1 LEVITMRA
9 VAVTAALALTLAGL
23 AAGASAQ
30 TSGETL
36 ILQRI
41 TAVYGASFEP
51 LVQQMRAD
59 GLGWGEII
67 MVLHLALHLATVS
80 GKTVDESVD
89 EIRDMRDKGM
99 GYGEIAR
106 ALGIHPGELGKAV
119 AAVMSEGRS
128 TEGLQQAAA
137 ARERARGRP

>member
-1 LEVITMRA
+1 MPMRA
-9 VAVTAALALTLAGL
+9 VAVTAALAGL

-67 MVLHLALHLATVS
+67 MVLHLVTVS
-80 GKTVDESVD
+80 GKSVD
-89 EIRDMRDKGM
+89 DIRAMRDAGM

>member
-1 LEVITMRA
+1 MRA

-41 TAVYGASFEP
+41 TAVYGARFGDLQT

-67 MVLHLALHLATVS
+67 MVLHLATVS
-80 GKTVDESVD
+80 GKSVD
-89 EIRDMRDKGM
+89 EIRAMRDAGM

-106 ALGIHPGELGKAV
+106 TLGIHPGELGKAV